1 MKTEPLRDPTGGAGS
16 HPAFLAGLPLARPR
30 VADPARVA
38 ADVEAI
44 LRSGVLTDGPY
55 VRRLEEEAAT
65 YLGVRHCIAVASCTT
80 GLMLM
85 LRASELSGD
94 VIVPSF
100 TFAATAHAVD
110 WNGLR
115 PSFADIDPGPLT
127 LSPTAVEQVIG
138 VHTSAIL
145 AAHIYGTPCDVE
157 GLRDVAERNGLRLF
171 FDAAHAFGSTHGGRK
186 VGGFG
191 DAEVFSF
198 SPTKVVVAA
207 EGGLIATND
216 DLLAERCRVG
226 RNYGNPGD
234 YDCRFVGLNARMSE
248 LHAATALASLS
259 DLEERLGER
268 NRLAGAY
275 TEALAGIPGIRIPEV
290 PVGDRSTYKDYAIL
304 VDPEECGLNADALA
318 AALRSDGIE
327 TRRYYAPPVHAMHA
341 YASLRSAAG
350 SWPITDRAAERA
362 LTLPL
367 WVGMTDAQVAG
378 VAGAIARIRA

>member
-1 MKTEPLRDPTGGAGS
+1 MNIEPIEPTGRTS
-16 HPAFLAGLPLARPR
+16 PSRPFLGGLPLARPG

-44 LRSGVLTDGPY
+44 LRSGVLTDGPF

-65 YLGVRHCIAVASCTT
+65 YLSVRHCVAVASCTT
-80 GLMLM
+80 GLMLV

-100 TFAATAHAVD
+100 TFAATVHAVD

-127 LSPTAVEQVIG
+127 LSPASVEQAIG

-145 AAHIYGTPCDVE
+145 ATHVYGTPCDIE
-157 GLRDVAERNGLRLF
+157 GLREVAERNGLRLF
-171 FDAAHAFGSTHGGRK
+171 FDAAHAFGSIHGGTK

-216 DLLAERCRVG
+216 DLLAERCRIG
-226 RNYGNPGD
+226 RNYGNPGN

-259 DLEERLGER
+259 DLEERLEER
-268 NRLAGAY
+268 NRLAAAY
-275 TEALAGIPGIRIPEV
+275 TVALSGIPGIDIPEV
-290 PVGDRSTYKDYAIL
+290 LSGDRSTYKDYTIL
-304 VDPEECGLNADALA
+304 VDPEEFGLDADALG
-318 AALRSDGIE
+318 AALRLDGVE
-327 TRRYYAPPVHAMHA
+327 TRRYYAPPVHAMQA
-341 YASLRSAAG
+341 YASLRGPTG
-350 SWPITDRAAERA
+350 SWPITDLTAERA

-367 WVGMTDAQVAG
+367 WVGMTDAQVTG
-378 VAGAIARIRA
+378 VAGAIARIRT

>member
-1 MKTEPLRDPTGGAGS
+1 MNPEPFPDTPGTAAG
-16 HPAFLAGLPLARPR
+16 PPGWLPLARPG
-30 VADPARVA
+30 VAGPARVA

-55 VRRLEEEAAT
+55 VRRFERAAEA
-65 YLGVRHCIAVASCTT
+65 YLGVRHCVAVASCTT
-80 GLMLM
+80 GLMLA

-100 TFAATAHAVD
+100 TFAATAHAVE

-127 LSPTAVEQVIG
+127 LSPRSVEQAIG

-145 AAHIYGTPCDVE
+145 ATHIFGTPCDVE

-191 DAEVFSF
+191 DAEVFSL

-216 DLLAERCRVG
+216 DLLAERCRIG

-259 DLEERLGER
+259 DLDERLEER
-268 NRLAGAY
+268 NRLAAAY
-275 TEALAGIPGIRIPEV
+275 TEALAGIPGIGVPEV
-290 PVGDRSTYKDYAIL
+290 PAGDRSTYKDYSIL
-304 VDPEECGLNADALA
+304 VDPGERGLDADALA
-318 AALRSDGIE
+318 AALRLDGIE

-341 YASLRSAAG
+341 YASLRSTAG
-350 SWPITDRAAERA
+350 SLPVTDTAARRA

-367 WVGMTDAQVAG
+367 WVGMTDAQVSG
-378 VAGAIARIRA
+378 VAGAIAARIRA